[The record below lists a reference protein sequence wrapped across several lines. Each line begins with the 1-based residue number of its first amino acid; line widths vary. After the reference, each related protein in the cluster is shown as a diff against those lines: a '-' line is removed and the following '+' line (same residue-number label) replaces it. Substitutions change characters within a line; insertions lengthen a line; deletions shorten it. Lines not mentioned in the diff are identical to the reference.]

1 MKKILITTTLL
12 ICIAGF
18 FSTHAQEK
26 YVSLNGNIQF
36 YSKTT
41 LEDIKAENK
50 QVQAMLNT
58 TTYDIVFKVV
68 MKNFRFAK
76 AAMQDHFNGKQFLDT
91 EKFPNASFEG
101 KIVNN
106 QQVDFSKPGKY
117 NAEVE
122 GKLTIRGVS
131 KLIKEKGIIEVEDNQ
146 IKLTSTFFIELDDY
160 EVKIPGNYVNNIS
173 NSLQI
178 TLDAILTPFTR

>member
-1 MKKILITTTLL
+1 MKNLILTISIIVSLL
-12 ICIAGF
+12 EI
-18 FSTHAQEK
+18 SHAQTDRF
-26 YVSLNGNIQF
+26 VTLNGNIQF
-36 YSKTT
+36 YSKTS

-91 EKFPNASFEG
+91 EKFPNGSFEG
-101 KIVNN
+101 KIVNS

-122 GKLTIRGVS
+122 GKLTIRGVT
-131 KLIKEKGIIEVEDNQ
+131 KPIKEKGIIEVESNQ
-146 IKLTSTFFIELDDY
+146 IKLASTFYIQLSDF

-178 TLDAILTPFTR
+178 SLDAILTPFTR

>member
-1 MKKILITTTLL
+1 MKNLILL
-12 ICIAGF
+12 IAMITSLVKVGYTQTDKF
-18 FSTHAQEK
+18 VT
-26 YVSLNGNIQF
+26 LNGNIQF
-36 YSKTT
+36 YSKTS

-91 EKFPNASFEG
+91 EKYPNASFEG
-101 KIVNN
+101 KIVNSN
-106 QQVDFSKPGKY
+106 QVDLSKPGKY

-122 GKLTIRGVS
+122 GKLTIRGVTKS
-131 KLIKEKGIIEVEDNQ
+131 VKEKGIIEVENNQ
-146 IKLTSTFFIELDDY
+146 IKLTSTFFIELADY
-160 EVKIPGNYVNNIS
+160 EVRIPGNYVNNIS
-173 NSLQI
+173 KSLQI
-178 TLDAILTPFTR
+178 SLDAILTPFTR

>member
-1 MKKILITTTLL
+1 MKNLMFIFAIIICLIKV
-12 ICIAGF
+12 
-18 FSTHAQEK
+18 SNAQTDRFAT
-26 YVSLNGNIQF
+26 LNGNIQF
-36 YSKTT
+36 YSKTP

-58 TTYDIVFKVV
+58 TSYDIVFKVV

-76 AAMQDHFNGKQFLDT
+76 AAMQEHFNGKQFLDT

-101 KIVNN
+101 KIVNTN
-106 QQVDFSKPGKY
+106 QVDFSKPGKY

-122 GKLTIRGVS
+122 GKLTIRGVTKS
-131 KLIKEKGIIEVEDNQ
+131 IKEKGIIEVESNQ
-146 IKLTSTFFIELDDY
+146 IKLASTFYIQLSDY
-160 EVKIPGNYVNNIS
+160 EVKIPSNYVNNIS